1 MSFSPARKASRRFS
15 VFLRPFEVGTSIPD
29 FGFPFPAVEQASVLG
44 FDGLEIALPDLPDP
58 QRQVAGLEDMQD
70 RFGELNDIIVHEKL
84 ATGIATTL
92 ADRPPGPVRR
102 AFAAGLLTGHEEARF
117 KPVLIATEHTFRAF
131 EKLKP
136 YWR

>member
-1 MSFSPARKASRRFS
+1 MP
-15 VFLRPFEVGTSIPD
+15 FL
-29 FGFPFPAVEQASVLG
+29 A
-44 FDGLEIALPDLPDP
+44 ALK
-58 QRQVAGLEDMQD
+58 DMQD

-84 ATGIATTL
+84 ATGIAATL
-92 ADRPPGPVRR
+92 ADRPAGPVRR

-117 KPVLIATEHTFRAF
+117 KPVLIAAERAFRAF